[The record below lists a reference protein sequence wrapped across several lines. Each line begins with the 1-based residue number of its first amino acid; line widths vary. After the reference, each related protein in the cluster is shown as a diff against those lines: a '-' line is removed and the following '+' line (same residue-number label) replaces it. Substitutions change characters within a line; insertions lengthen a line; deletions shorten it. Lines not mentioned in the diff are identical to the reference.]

1 MKGVAAL
8 ACALWACRVG
18 ALGSGE
24 LATGAPAAREVGA
37 PDGVVQEF
45 QRLANSHR
53 RTVGCGPLR
62 WDALTGAV
70 AQAHAEDM
78 ARRDYFSHKNPEGQG
93 PFDRLRAAGVT
104 YTAAAE
110 NLAFGYP
117 TAAGVLR
124 GWLESPGHR
133 RNLESCRYNRHGVGF
148 RRGKWVQVFIRR

>member
-8 ACALWACRVG
+8 ACALWACG
-18 ALGSGE
+18 AGSLRSGE
-24 LATGAPAAREVGA
+24 PRTGVLAAPEVA
-37 PDGVVQEF
+37 TPDGVVREF
-45 QRLANSHR
+45 QRLANAHR
-53 RTVGCGPLR
+53 RSIGCGPLA
-62 WDALTGAV
+62 WDPLAGGV

-78 ARRDYFSHKNPEGQG
+78 VRRDYFSHRNPEGRG

-104 YTAAAE
+104 YAAAAE

-133 RNLESCRYNRHGVGF
+133 RNLENCRYTTHGVGF
-148 RRGKWVQVFIRR
+148 AKGKWVEVFMRR